1 VSAAGVAGPYG
12 GGVAPEP
19 LELRSADGLRLAASV
34 WPAAARDPEAA
45 VVVAHGLTITKDHPS
60 VVAVAE
66 ALAAAGFAVV
76 AYDGRG
82 HGGSDGLCTLGTD
95 EVLDVAA
102 AVTWAGAASRR
113 VVAVGSSMGAI
124 AVLRYAATDDQ
135 LAGVVA
141 VSAPARWRIYSGRA
155 LLAAAMTRTGA
166 GRRMVARRKS
176 VRLAT
181 TRTAVPAPQDVAP
194 RVSCPAAIVHG
205 ARDRFI
211 PPREAERIHDR
222 LRGAR
227 RLDIVDGMG
236 HGFGS
241 GAAEAVVGAVQWA
254 LAARAAR
261 L

>member
-1 VSAAGVAGPYG
+1 MGPE
-12 GGVAPEP
+12 A
-19 LELRSADGLRLAASV
+19 LELRSADGLRLTASTWRAA
-34 WPAAARDPEAA
+34 DPDLEAA

-82 HGGSDGLCTLGTD
+82 HGGSEGLCTLGTD

-102 AVTWAGAASRR
+102 AVTWGRAASPR
-113 VVAVGSSMGAI
+113 VVAVGASMGAI

-141 VSAPARWRIYSGRA
+141 VSAPARWRIHSVRA
-155 LLAAAMTRTGA
+155 VLAAAMTRTGV
-166 GRRMVARRKS
+166 GRRVVARRKG
-176 VRLAT
+176 VRLAAT
-181 TRTAVPAPQDVAP
+181 WTAAPAPQDLAARVA
-194 RVSCPAAIVHG
+194 CPAAVVHG

-211 PPREAERIHDR
+211 PPSEAVRIHDR
-222 LRGAR
+222 LTGPR
-227 RLDIVDGMG
+227 RLDIVEGMG

-241 GAAEAVVGAVQWA
+241 GAAAAVVGAVQWA
-254 LAARAAR
+254 VAARAAH

>member
-1 VSAAGVAGPYG
+1 
-12 GGVAPEP
+12 
-19 LELRSADGLRLAASV
+19 LRLAASA
-34 WPAAARDPEAA
+34 WPAADPEPAAA
-45 VVVAHGLTITKDHPS
+45 VVVVHGLTITKDHPS

-66 ALAAAGFAVV
+66 ALAAEGFAVV

-82 HGGSDGLCTLGTD
+82 HGGSEGLCTLGAD
-95 EVLDVAA
+95 EVFDVAA
-102 AVTWAGAASRR
+102 AVTWAREVSPR

-141 VSAPARWRIYSGRA
+141 VSAPARWRIHSARS
-155 LLAAAMTRTGA
+155 LVAAVMTRTGV
-166 GRRMVARRKS
+166 GRRVVGRSKG

-181 TRTAVPAPQDVAP
+181 TWTAAPAPQDLAA
-194 RVSCPAAIVHG
+194 RVTCPAAIVHG

-211 PPREAERIHDR
+211 PPSEAVR
-222 LRGAR
+222 LHGRLAGHR
-227 RLDIVDGMG
+227 RLDIVAGMG
-236 HGFGS
+236 HGFDR

-254 LAARAAR
+254 ITARATR